1 MWSRVINFLLSI
13 GAGLSWAV
21 VGVGIVGGL
30 VWPLLITSSLFVFK
44 QVDSVADGPKR
55 VARSVFPLA
64 VIASVFLQPRGSD
77 SPYVSAML
85 VVVSLASATL
95 RLKLHTQRLVSVNI
109 LVALVLLV
117 GGDVVWSMADPIEGV
132 AAQVESLRS
141 RYPKTTPIIERDPL
155 TNVEAGIRRTC
166 CQPQAWSHT
175 VWALGGSTTF
185 GELVRDDETWPSRLQ
200 VLLGATGDWRV
211 INLGV
216 RGMTTRRF
224 LRRMEVDAEVQPGDV
239 VIAYFGVN
247 EAASSLSSLG
257 FVDRQ
262 LMKFQV
268 LNAGVSWLSGRSRL
282 TTTLLQL
289 SGKGF
294 PTVQS
299 AVEREVDRNLADLA
313 IATRRR
319 GATLVT
325 VLQPNL
331 YTESTLSDYEK
342 DLLGLYEPM
351 LQTAVL
357 ELYPSFW
364 AHAQR
369 HGTALRL
376 DEGAFRRVD
385 SERSVY
391 VDWAHMSAR
400 GYEVVGARVYQHV
413 RRITD
418 GVG

>member
-1 MWSRVINFLLSI
+1 
-13 GAGLSWAV
+13 
-21 VGVGIVGGL
+21 
-30 VWPLLITSSLFVFK
+30 
-44 QVDSVADGPKR
+44 
-55 VARSVFPLA
+55 
-64 VIASVFLQPRGSD
+64 
-77 SPYVSAML
+77 
-85 VVVSLASATL
+85 
-95 RLKLHTQRLVSVNI
+95 
-109 LVALVLLV
+109 
-117 GGDVVWSMADPIEGV
+117 
-132 AAQVESLRS
+132 
-141 RYPKTTPIIERDPL
+141 
-155 TNVEAGIRRTC
+155 
-166 CQPQAWSHT
+166 
-175 VWALGGSTTF
+175 
-185 GELVRDDETWPSRLQ
+185 
-200 VLLGATGDWRV
+200 V

-216 RGMTTRRF
+216 RGMTTRSF

-289 SGKGF
+289 SGKGS

-313 IATRRR
+313 NATRRR